1 MASLVFFVVREIHHS
16 LLTLWFGVK
25 HASCQKT
32 LRRASF
38 NSISCFLSCIQYLL
52 PRISMKSKFL
62 HQLYEFMLT
71 RGYAKRTIETYLTWI
86 TDFIRFHKFTEPQQ
100 MRAEHVEAYLTHLA
114 VRKQCAKSTQATA
127 LNALLFLYNKFMECP
142 LPEEM
147 TFLNSKRERKLPVVL
162 TQDEVK
168 ALLGRVSKQHYL
180 AIALLYGSGLRLM
193 ECVRLR
199 AGDIDFDYKCIR
211 VWFGKGGKHR
221 VVTLSE
227 ALIPLLKTQIEQV
240 EQTLLRDLNVSQ
252 FAGAWLP
259 AGLRKKYQQRN
270 KTLEWQYLFPSQ
282 RLSIDPETKQLRR
295 HHIDEKQLQRNVKR
309 ASSDAGITK
318 HVTPHTLR
326 HSFATHLLAAGA
338 DIRTVQ
344 HQLGHADVRT
354 TQIYTHVLQQG
365 GNGVISPLSRLS
377 I

>member
-1 MASLVFFVVREIHHS
+1 
-16 LLTLWFGVK
+16 
-25 HASCQKT
+25 
-32 LRRASF
+32 
-38 NSISCFLSCIQYLL
+38 
-52 PRISMKSKFL
+52 MKSQFL
-62 HQLYEFMLT
+62 NQLYEFMMSK
-71 RGYAKRTIETYLTWI
+71 GYAKRTIETYLTWI
-86 TDFIRFHKFTEPQQ
+86 TDFIRFHQFTQPRE
-100 MRAEHVEAYLTHLA
+100 MHAEHVEAYLTHLA
-114 VRKQCAKSTQATA
+114 VRRRCAKSTQAIA
-127 LNALLFLYNKFMECP
+127 LNSLLFLYNKFLNSP

-147 TFLNSKRERKLPVVL
+147 SFLNSKRERKLPVVL
-162 TQDEVK
+162 TQGEIK
-168 ALLGRVSKQHYL
+168 TLLGRVNKQHYL
-180 AIALLYGSGLRLM
+180 PIALLYGSGLRLM

-221 VVTLSE
+221 IVTLSE
-227 ALIPLLKTQIEQV
+227 ALIPLLHTQISQV
-240 EQTLLRDLNVSQ
+240 QQTLFRDLDVPD

-259 AGLRKKYQQRN
+259 SALRKKYQSRN

-282 RLSIDPETKQLRR
+282 RLSIDPETKLLRR
-295 HHIDEKQLQRNVKR
+295 HHIDEKQIQRNVKR
-309 ASSDAGITK
+309 ASLDSGLKK

-344 HQLGHADVRT
+344 HQLGHSDVRT

-377 I
+377 L